1 MSLSTL
7 VITAS
12 ESAEHGEPAVH
23 PYVVGGV
30 ALGILLVLLLVLVAV
45 GGGREHS

>member
-12 ESAEHGEPAVH
+12 ESAEHGDPAVH
-23 PYVVGGV
+23 PVVVGGI
-30 ALGILLVLLLVLVAV
+30 ALGILLILLAILVAV